1 MISSCGKLFDI
12 TGRGHYPDYS
22 GFIIYDFNFTDK
34 DDGEK
39 ILDLG
44 YVGETAEVEINGKPV
59 GTKISPPYR
68 FNITG
73 FTKPGENAVRVT
85 VSNNL
90 AYRLKDYYSR
100 YLLMDKSGIIGP
112 VSIKYYKGE

>member
-1 MISSCGKLFDI
+1 MQLQE
-12 TGRGHYPDYS
+12 RRA
-22 GFIIYDFNFTDK
+22 
-34 DDGEK
+34 GEK
-39 ILDLG
+39 ILYLG

-68 FNITG
+68 FNITE
-73 FTKPGENAVRVT
+73 FTKPGQNAARVT

-90 AYRLKDYYSR
+90 AHRLKDYYSR